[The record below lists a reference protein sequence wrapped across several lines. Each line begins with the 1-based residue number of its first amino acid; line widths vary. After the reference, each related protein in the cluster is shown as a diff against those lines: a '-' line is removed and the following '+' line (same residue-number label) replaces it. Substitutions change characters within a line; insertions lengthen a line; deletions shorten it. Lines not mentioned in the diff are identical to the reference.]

1 MIVSN
6 FFYDIRGNKDT
17 SLYLQG
23 SVKENFLQKDL
34 RLPTLP
40 MSGNVL
46 EVIGRLD
53 TSHLGLDKTFA
64 PSFRILPYRL
74 LTPAAFEIWVAF
86 KIARIFD
93 KVFYNF
99 FSK

>member
-23 SVKENFLQKDL
+23 SVKENFLQKGL

-46 EVIGRLD
+46 EVIERLD
-53 TSHLGLDKTFA
+53 KSHLGLDKTFA